1 MKDVAEKSA
10 APDWTPGPWI
20 AKDTMKGDYEF
31 SIHSA
36 DAAGSIVAQVGGFRY
51 APRSLQV
58 TAANARLIAAAPEL
72 YAALESIVE
81 RPPEPYLP
89 GDDVLAGMDR
99 VRARFD
105 AARAALKKAR
115 G

>member
-1 MKDVAEKSA
+1 MKDLAEKSD

-20 AKDTMKGDYEF
+20 PKDTVKGNYEF
-31 SIHSA
+31 SIHCS
-36 DAAGSIVAQVGGFRY
+36 DATGSIVAQVGGFPY
-51 APRSLQV
+51 APRSLKE

-72 YAALESIVE
+72 YAAMESIVE
-81 RPPEPYLP
+81 RSPEPYLP